1 MSERNEQFLALYQQY
16 RFEDQRGWY
25 ERRRAEF
32 EAAYGQ
38 VITLTGLLMVLAG
51 TAGTLAAADVG
62 GSKTLWAVLAVV
74 FPVLST
80 ALSAYNGLY
89 AFERQAK
96 LYRDAANM
104 MHRAQAD
111 APDLTQ
117 GITEAGYRRALSVY
131 VNKVEGILRKEQGQ
145 WGQLI
150 SEIEPIEPSA
160 AEP

>member
-32 EAAYGQ
+32 EAAYSQ
-38 VITLTGLLMVLAG
+38 VINLTGLLMVLTG
-51 TAGTLAAADVG
+51 TAAALAAADVG
-62 GSKTLWAVLAVV
+62 GLKNLWAVLAVV

-104 MHRAQAD
+104 MLRARAD
-111 APDLTQ
+111 APDLKPE
-117 GITEAGYRRALSVY
+117 ITEAGYRHALSAY
-131 VNKVEGILRKEQGQ
+131 VNKVEGILRTEQGQ

-150 SEIEPIEPSA
+150 SEIEPFEPSA

>member
-1 MSERNEQFLALYQQY
+1 MSERNEQFLALYQRY
-16 RFEDQRGWY
+16 RFEDQQGWY

-38 VITLTGLLMVLAG
+38 VITLTGLLMALAG
-51 TAGTLAAADVG
+51 TAGALAAADVG
-62 GSKTLWAVLAVV
+62 GLKTLWAVLAAV

-104 MHRAQAD
+104 MLRARAD
-111 APDLTQ
+111 APDLKPE
-117 GITEAGYRRALSVY
+117 ITEAGYRRALSAY
-131 VNKVEGILRKEQGQ
+131 VNKVEGILRTEQGQ

-150 SEIEPIEPSA
+150 SEIELIEPPA

>member
-1 MSERNEQFLALYQQY
+1 MSKRDEQFLALYRKH

-32 EAAYGQ
+32 EAAHGQ
-38 VITLTGLLMVLAG
+38 VITLIGLLTVLAG
-51 TAGTLAAADVG
+51 IAAALAAADVG
-62 GSKTLWAVLAVV
+62 ELKTLWAVLAVV
-74 FPVLST
+74 FPALST

-104 MHRAQAD
+104 MHRARAD
-111 APDLTQ
+111 APDLKPKV
-117 GITEAGYRRALSVY
+117 TEAGYRRALSAY
-131 VNKVEGILRKEQGQ
+131 VNKVEGILWKEQGQ

>member
-1 MSERNEQFLALYQQY
+1 MSERDEQFLDLYQQY

-25 ERRRAEF
+25 KSRRAEF
-32 EAAYGQ
+32 EAAYSE
-38 VITLTGLLMVLAG
+38 VITLIGLLMVLAA
-51 TAGTLAAADVG
+51 TVAALAVANVG
-62 GSKTLWAVLAVV
+62 ELKTLWAVLAVV
-74 FPVLST
+74 FPALST

-104 MHRAQAD
+104 MHHARAD
-111 APDLTQ
+111 APDLKS
-117 GITEAGYRRALSVY
+117 GITEAGYRRALSAY

-150 SEIEPIEPSA
+150 SEIEPIEPPT
-160 AEP
+160 AES

>member
-1 MSERNEQFLALYQQY
+1 MSERDEQFLALYQQY

-25 ERRRAEF
+25 QRRRAEY
-32 EAAYGQ
+32 EAAYDQ
-38 VITLTGLLMVLAG
+38 VIGLTGWLMVLAG
-51 TAGTLAAADVG
+51 TAGALAAAHVG
-62 GSKTLWAVLAVV
+62 GLKTLWAVLAVV

-89 AFERQAK
+89 TFERQAK

-104 MHRAQAD
+104 MLRARAD

-117 GITEAGYRRALSVY
+117 GITETGYRHKLSAY
-131 VNKVEGILRKEQGQ
+131 VNKVEGILRTEQGQ
-145 WGQLI
+145 WGQLT
-150 SEIEPIEPSA
+150 SEIEPIEPPA

>member
-25 ERRRAEF
+25 ERRQAES

-51 TAGTLAAADVG
+51 TAAALASADVG
-62 GSKTLWAVLAVV
+62 GLKTLWAVLAVV
-74 FPVLST
+74 FPAVST

-104 MHRAQAD
+104 MLRTRAG
-111 APDLTQ
+111 APDLKPEITQ
-117 GITEAGYRRALSVY
+117 AGYRRALSAY
-131 VNKVEGILRKEQGQ
+131 VNKVEGILRTEQGQ

-150 SEIEPIEPSA
+150 SESAPTEPSA

>member
-1 MSERNEQFLALYQQY
+1 MSERDERFLDLYQQY

-25 ERRRAEF
+25 ERRHAEF
-32 EAAYGQ
+32 EVAYDQ

-51 TAGTLAAADVG
+51 IAGALAAADVG
-62 GSKTLWAVLAVV
+62 GPKTLWAVLAVI
-74 FPVLST
+74 FPALST

-104 MHRAQAD
+104 MHRARAE
-111 APDLTQ
+111 APDLKPE
-117 GITEAGYRRALSVY
+117 ITEAGYRHVLSAY
-131 VNKVEGILRKEQGQ
+131 VNKVEGILRTEQGQ

-150 SEIEPIEPSA
+150 SEIEPIEPTA

>member
-1 MSERNEQFLALYQQY
+1 MSERDEQFLGLYHQY

-32 EAAYGQ
+32 EAAHGQ

-51 TAGTLAAADVG
+51 TAAALAAADVG
-62 GSKTLWAVLAVV
+62 GLKVLWGVLAVV
-74 FPVLST
+74 FPALST

-89 AFERQAK
+89 AFERQAQ

-104 MHRAQAD
+104 MLHVRAE
-111 APDLTQ
+111 APDLKP
-117 GITEAGYRRALSVY
+117 GITEAGYRQALSAY
-131 VNKVEGILRKEQGQ
+131 VNKVEGILRREQGQ

-150 SEIEPIEPSA
+150 SEIEPIEPTG
-160 AEP
+160 AER

>member
-1 MSERNEQFLALYQQY
+1 MTEHDEQFLALYQQY

-32 EAAYGQ
+32 EAAHGQ
-38 VITLTGLLMVLAG
+38 VIALTELLMVLAG
-51 TAGTLAAADVG
+51 AASALAVADVG
-62 GSKTLWAVLAVV
+62 GLKTLWAVLAVV
-74 FPVLST
+74 FPALFT

-104 MHRAQAD
+104 MLHARAD
-111 APDLTQ
+111 APDLKP
-117 GITEAGYRRALSVY
+117 GITEADYRQALSVY
-131 VNKVEGILRKEQGQ
+131 VNKVEGILRREQGQ
-145 WGQLI
+145 WGQLT
-150 SEIEPIEPSA
+150 SEIEPIEPPV